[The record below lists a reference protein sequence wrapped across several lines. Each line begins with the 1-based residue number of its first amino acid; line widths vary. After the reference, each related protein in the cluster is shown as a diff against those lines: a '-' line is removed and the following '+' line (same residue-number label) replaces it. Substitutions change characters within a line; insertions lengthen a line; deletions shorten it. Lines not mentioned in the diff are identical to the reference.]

1 MSEEK
6 EPKTSNSTII
16 RDPKIEPYFISK
28 DAYCYTIYKNVI
40 PDTKYTENN
49 QPGKEYQKSI
59 GHYSSFGSCLK
70 ALAKEKLDNKQHYDS
85 IKDYIQTFKNL
96 ETSIKEL
103 LNIID

>member
-6 EPKTSNSTII
+6 EPKTSNNTII
-16 RDPKIEPYFISK
+16 KDPKIEPYFISK

-40 PDTKYTENN
+40 PDIKYTEDNK
-49 QPGKEYQKSI
+49 PGKEYQKPI
-59 GHYSSFGSCLK
+59 GHYSSFASCLR
-70 ALAKEKLDNKQHYDS
+70 ALAKEKLDNKQHYES

-103 LNIID
+103 LNVIE